1 MDPYKKTPLI
11 KFMMKSCLFSLSM
24 YVNTLVLQK
33 SNVYISMKGKR
44 VQEIKDMYIYAP
56 RIDLL
61 TQHKVES
68 CLKTFISD
76 KK

>member
-1 MDPYKKTPLI
+1 
-11 KFMMKSCLFSLSM
+11 M

-68 CLKTFISD
+68 CLKTSISD